1 MKGFFLLLFAC
12 IVATCGFCQE
22 PDYFGLDAVM
32 PDVADGLLSVED
44 EVCSE
49 DLSMVVFLEDPQEDS
64 QEEDEEKLT
73 SESPGI
79 AVTPQFDYKESKYW
93 GSYIALRTAGW
104 ITLGTGAVF
113 FISGYSCIL
122 GAWGAHDAVADRLAI
137 AGSIMLVSS
146 PILVVTSIPLLACA
160 YYNRSKAK
168 KMYLNVGAS
177 MLPSGSLSPFKA
189 STPALSL
196 ALTF

>member
-1 MKGFFLLLFAC
+1 MKGFCLLLFMC

-22 PDYFGLDAVM
+22 PDHAGLDAVM
-32 PDVADGLLSVED
+32 LDVSDGLLSVED
-44 EVCSE
+44 EDCSE
-49 DLSMVVFLEDPQEDS
+49 DLSMAAFS
-64 QEEDEEKLT
+64 EEIEETLST
-73 SESPGI
+73 DSPGI

-93 GSYIALRTAGW
+93 GSYTALRTAGW
-104 ITLGTGAVF
+104 ITLGTGVVF
-113 FISGYSCIL
+113 LISGYSCIL
-122 GAWGAHDAVADRLAI
+122 GAWGTMHDAVADRLAV

-168 KMYLNVGAS
+168 KMYMNVGAS
-177 MLPSGSLSPFKA
+177 MLPSGNLSPLKV

>member
-1 MKGFFLLLFAC
+1 MKGFCLLLFMC

-22 PDYFGLDAVM
+22 PDHSGLDGVL
-32 PDVADGLLSVED
+32 PDVAEGLLLVKD
-44 EVCSE
+44 GVCS
-49 DLSMVVFLEDPQEDS
+49 DDFSKVVFSEEPREERKENLSSDS
-64 QEEDEEKLT
+64 
-73 SESPGI
+73 SAI

-104 ITLGTGAVF
+104 ITLGTGVVF
-113 FISGYSCIL
+113 FISGYACIL
-122 GAWGAHDAVADRLAI
+122 SSWGSAHDAVADRLAVV
-137 AGSIMLVSS
+137 GSIMLVSS

-168 KMYLNVGAS
+168 KMYLNVGATT
-177 MLPSGSLSPFKA
+177 LRPCGASPFKA